1 MGPAAIPIIAI
12 GSATTAAVVHER
24 NESRREAREERER
37 MERLARE
44 AEERRI
50 REEAEKK
57 RQFEEQK
64 KRQEEERKRLEEEI
78 KRQKQ
83 LEQERIEKL
92 KREKELEEKKR
103 QEELAKK
110 ERIKKQKIAEAQNSY
125 DNEKKNYEN
134 QKLNQIVN
142 DFKNSEKNK
151 FCSKQANQIED
162 LIKNK
167 VGAIF
172 KDFDENIKRKGKE
185 IYESNLERIK
195 NEKDNKYRILI
206 IGRSGVGK
214 STLINAIFDFDLAE
228 TGIGRPITMCQ
239 KPKKYEYY
247 NREELELFDTRG
259 IELDPN
265 YGIQKTSKMV
275 EDFIGE
281 QLKNKE
287 PIKGIWYCVTGT
299 KIEDIEL
306 NLIKKIRSLYKDD
319 SLPVIIVY
327 TQCTDDTIF
336 SQFEN
341 YLNSQLNNQ
350 VKIKKILAKMKNI
363 NGIDCKRYGL
373 EELINETKNII
384 DKNNDLLAICTA
396 KAETEEKMNNILSE
410 EININNSFN
419 FEQKI
424 EKIISSYFQRFGEP
438 SLVQN
443 ITNAIKLLNN
453 KYTEKLNIIIKNNL
467 EEIASREA
475 QKMKLDLSNILT
487 KVINTHGNIIS
498 IDQNQYFN
506 DYKIQIIQKLS
517 NIAHEFGMNNL
528 NPVAEKTLKD
538 VIEMNIKSKIKS
550 FISSI

>member
-24 NESRREAREERER
+24 NENRREARQERER

-44 AEERRI
+44 VEERRI

-92 KREKELEEKKR
+92 NKEKELEEKKR
-103 QEELAKK
+103 QEELAEK

-172 KDFDENIKRKGKE
+172 KDFDENVKRKGKE

-214 STLINAIFDFDLAE
+214 STLINAIFEYDLAE

-327 TQCTDDTIF
+327 TQCTDDTTF

-396 KAETEEKMNNILSE
+396 KAETEEKMNYNYS
-410 EININNSFN
+410 
-419 FEQKI
+419 
-424 EKIISSYFQRFGEP
+424 
-438 SLVQN
+438 
-443 ITNAIKLLNN
+443 
-453 KYTEKLNIIIKNNL
+453 
-467 EEIASREA
+467 
-475 QKMKLDLSNILT
+475 
-487 KVINTHGNIIS
+487 
-498 IDQNQYFN
+498 
-506 DYKIQIIQKLS
+506 QICEDFFL
-517 NIAHEFGMNNL
+517 F
-528 NPVAEKTLKD
+528 
-538 VIEMNIKSKIKS
+538 
-550 FISSI
+550 